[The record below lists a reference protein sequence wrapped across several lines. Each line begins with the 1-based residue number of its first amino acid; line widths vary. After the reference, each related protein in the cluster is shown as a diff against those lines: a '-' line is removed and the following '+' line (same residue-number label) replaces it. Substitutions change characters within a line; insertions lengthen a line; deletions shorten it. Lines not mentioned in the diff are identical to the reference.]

1 MTTLGKSREEHLA
14 WCKQRAHDELNYNG
28 SPADAVA
35 SMISDLGKHPETREA
50 LRFAGMLAMT
60 VRDRKSA
67 IAYPISR
74 WLIGKTLRIS
84 PRSRPM
90 VRLFSGREARKR
102 IRKMRKA

>member
-1 MTTLGKSREEHLA
+1 MTLLFSILLG
-14 WCKQRAHDELNYNG
+14 
-28 SPADAVA
+28 
-35 SMISDLGKHPETREA
+35 I
-50 LRFAGMLAMT
+50 
-60 VRDRKSA
+60 A

-90 VRLFSGREARKR
+90 VRLFSSREARKR